1 MTNDLPPAIDACLDL
16 VNDLLSPEVYGHSIP
31 SDVKARAFVI
41 KRMLERLKARMDA
54 STCPED

>member
-1 MTNDLPPAIDACLDL
+1 MTNELPPSIDACLDL

-41 KRMLERLKARMDA
+41 KRMLERLKARMDT
-54 STCPED
+54 STCQED